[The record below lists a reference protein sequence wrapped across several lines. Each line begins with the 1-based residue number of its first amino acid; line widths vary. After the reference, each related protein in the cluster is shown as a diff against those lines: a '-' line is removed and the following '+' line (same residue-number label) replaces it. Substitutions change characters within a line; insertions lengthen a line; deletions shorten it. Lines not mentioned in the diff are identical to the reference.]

1 MGQKTI
7 MPARLAAMLV
17 IGVAAFSVTPVNA
30 HFLSIFAPLA
40 VMDGPTETNVD
51 VLFWHPLGGAH
62 VMDMGGAPEEFF
74 VTHRGERTDLSHRLA
89 EIAFTSAANTGQ
101 AYSVPMTFRTSGD
114 YIITAVP
121 QPYYEET
128 EDIFIQQ
135 ITKAY
140 FNRGQLP
147 TDWSEPLG
155 LKAEILPLSRPYNAL
170 VGSTFTGRVLSEGE
184 PVAGAEIEVEYI
196 AAEPDVTTHTSG
208 APTVSEAAGG
218 TITLMSD
225 ANGYFTFGIPTAGWW
240 GFAALGVGP
249 DVEFEG
255 RELSQD
261 AVIWVTAHDLE

>member
-1 MGQKTI
+1 MTK
-7 MPARLAAMLV
+7 RLAAALV
-17 IGVAAFSVTPVNA
+17 ASAAVLLTAPANA
-30 HFLSIFAPLA
+30 HFLSIFAPSA
-40 VMDGPTETNVD
+40 VMDAPTETNVD
-51 VLFWHPLGGAH
+51 LLFWHPLGGAH
-62 VMDMGGAPEEFF
+62 VMDMGGAPEELF
-74 VTHRGERTDLSHRLA
+74 VVHRGERTDLRDGA
-89 EIAFTSAANTGQ
+89 TEIGFTSEANTGQ

-128 EDIFIQQ
+128 EDLFIQQ

-184 PVAGAEIEVEYI
+184 PVANAEIEVEYI
-196 AAEPDVTTHTSG
+196 AAEPDVATHTSG
-208 APTVSEAAGG
+208 APIVGEAAGG

-225 ANGYFTFGIPTAGWW
+225 ANGYFTFGIPRAGWW
-240 GFAALGVGP
+240 GFAALGIGP
-249 DVEFEG
+249 DTEFDG
-255 RELSQD
+255 KELSQD
-261 AVIWVTAHDLE
+261 AVIWITAHDLE